1 MLELRPLRYLGRIS
15 YALYLWHLPLIVA
28 FGWKVGVPLALV
40 VAALSYRFVE
50 LPFLR
55 RRHPARVGDA
65 LARPLTTTRATRRI
79 AGRDLVVGGGST
91 PGQTAPNN

>member
-1 MLELRPLRYLGRIS
+1 MVATRVLELRPLRYLGRIS

-55 RRHPARVGDA
+55 RKYRRRVEGAKSDPSVTKVAPATG
-65 LARPLTTTRATRRI
+65 T
-79 AGRDLVVGGGST
+79 
-91 PGQTAPNN
+91 